1 MGEESE
7 RQGMTHENSDV
18 SHPRSG
24 VRMIDGHSDNSCP
37 LPLAFWRKRGGAV
50 KCSDSNACLSF
61 GDSPGV
67 SPDMLA
73 WLPFFPTSPQT
84 HSLGIILAVHPHTSY
99 IRPVLLALLSLRMGS
114 VHASLAPQQ
123 EPGPNHP
130 PSNLFRLI
138 TGKSDKN

>member
-18 SHPRSG
+18 SHPRPG
-24 VRMIDGHSDNSCP
+24 VRMTDGHVNNSCP

-61 GDSPGV
+61 GGSPGV

-73 WLPFFPTSPQT
+73 WLPLFPTSPQT
-84 HSLGIILAVHPHTSY
+84 HSLGVILAVHPHTFD
-99 IRPVLLALLSLRMGS
+99 LSCW
-114 VHASLAPQQ
+114 HCFP
-123 EPGPNHP
+123 
-130 PSNLFRLI
+130 
-138 TGKSDKN
+138 